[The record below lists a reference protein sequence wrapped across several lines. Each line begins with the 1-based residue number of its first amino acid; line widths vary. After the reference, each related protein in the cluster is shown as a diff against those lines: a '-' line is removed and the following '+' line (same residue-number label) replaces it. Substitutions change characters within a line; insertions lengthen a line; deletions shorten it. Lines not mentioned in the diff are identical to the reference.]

1 MTKQQR
7 ELLRYQKTQHFPSS
21 LTRPRAGSRVLC
33 LDGGGVRGL
42 IQIEVTLNNAP
53 LTTAVSNLNK
63 SSGGSR
69 ILKEGL
75 HCPERFRLRSCVR
88 KRPGMHARKRT
99 KWGFPRN
106 PLDSPLKR
114 NVETMGPVVI
124 SLPLWS
130 IIIQLMSS
138 LSTVPY
144 ATTEWSCFT
153 IFLSSHSPRVAL
165 RAIL

>member
-42 IQIEVTLNNAP
+42 IQIEVTLNNTP
-53 LTTAVSNLNK
+53 LTTTVSNLNK

-69 ILKEGL
+69 ILKGGL
-75 HCPERFRLRSCVR
+75 HCPERFRLRSCAR
-88 KRPGMHARKRT
+88 KRPG
-99 KWGFPRN
+99 GGGVPRN
-106 PLDSPLKR
+106 PLDPPLKR

-144 ATTEWSCFT
+144 AATEWSCFT

-165 RAIL
+165 RAII